1 MAKNKPMSTKE
12 AVRKATKKARGT
24 VSYRNTT
31 TSGGGNLSP
40 RESKARRQ
48 VERAEKAG
56 AKTTFIKGPDF
67 PVKFGK
73 FASKTDV
80 DASKKKTLKASG
92 TGFKSTARQVK
103 LERERTLSRV
113 KGIAAREEAKAKKAK
128 KK

>member
-1 MAKNKPMSTKE
+1 MKKAKTTKAKAAK
-12 AVRKATKKARGT
+12 AVEKARGI

-40 RESKARRQ
+40 RENKNRRQ

-56 AKTTFIKGPDF
+56 AKTTFIKGSDF

-80 DASKKKTLKASG
+80 AASKKKTLKASG
-92 TGFKSTARQVK
+92 TNFKSTARQVK
-103 LERERTLSRV
+103 LERERTATRAV
-113 KGIAAREEAKAKKAK
+113 AMAKKAK

>member
-67 PVKFGK
+67 PVKLE
-73 FASKTDV
+73 SLHLRQMLML
-80 DASKKKTLKASG
+80 LKRKLLRLVELALSLPHV
-92 TGFKSTARQVK
+92 KSN
-103 LERERTLSRV
+103 
-113 KGIAAREEAKAKKAK
+113 
-128 KK
+128 